1 MSSYRSN
8 YVQWKASGLGNSSSY
23 SPASSTSSLASS
35 TSSSTNKYAAP
46 SSSLTA
52 PSFRSPVSSREP
64 SFVGTGGSGSISV
77 HGTSSSSSSGVG
89 GRLGSRY
96 STTLSSKGDNL
107 SSSIPGNAS
116 SSSNLSS
123 GTKSNTSTLQSSS
136 SPSSRDVKSTQPY
149 SSLAS
154 VSALSSKFSSP
165 KEPAVN
171 SFRLPTS
178 NSSYLRSPPP
188 ASTAAAV
195 SGGSESSSNLK
206 SKSALSD
213 GPTTPSKQFSSGH
226 GISTSA
232 VASKL
237 SEEKST
243 SEGSSAYR
251 PYSSR
256 TLTTSNVVELSP
268 LGSSAL
274 RTTARFGLRSAHYN
288 SAHPTASTLKAA
300 AALAEE
306 SKKELHKNEKKIAP
320 VEEQGPVSWMS
331 RGSTTDD
338 CCAASNDNKESLADV
353 ISAEEIPSFEPRV
366 FSPRYE
372 GVLKHKGIQTEE
384 EPKPKVLPS
393 SIPRPTLSLN
403 YYSSAYGSSLAKFGA
418 KNPAKQPNDDD
429 DSNNN
434 IKATTEAVKG
444 SNLNLKVKT
453 RVGSVKEKD
462 ANTTIK
468 SSPNACTT
476 NFNNNKDNHA
486 TPVTLTSGS
495 DQSSRSSQ
503 RTINNKIVA
512 ESGSSC
518 NNEPDFSPSIGAA
531 ISNKTTT
538 NSTNEEYNGINK
550 ESAATA
556 AGVVAL
562 ANKEFGKS
570 ALKNVG
576 DLSSKDASD
585 EFAKKQGD
593 PRLNKSVIKNV
604 TPATTSTQNKTLN
617 NESSACST
625 PVSAIEK
632 ESMNNNVTSTNS
644 GPQKHDLLRRPP
656 ADPKKSS
663 SAINSGSSS
672 SFNQPNQVSQIMTTA
687 NSTERGDAPLLSLSS
702 DLDKSERDKISSTS
716 SPSSSTGERL
726 MKTKSS
732 KSINQLRKLST
743 ASTASSESESCS
755 SLTSSTSSSESKN
768 SGNDSIKKPNK
779 QTLLFSNNNH
789 NLDNKGQGRRGSS
802 SSAASSR
809 SSSVERSVVLGA
821 TNVNKIGKNSNNNIL
836 PTKPPSGP
844 LSTKINPPLN
854 NPPPTNSLSKSKS
867 KKLITST
874 NNNVIVDG
882 CEMAKKEITAKPP
895 PSSSSSSTAPSSSR
909 DAPVVQ
915 TSFLERMM
923 GNDKPWL
930 RKCQSGELPWW
941 LKSNQDVPGIL
952 GKTPSK
958 TSMTTKDENVTEKSQ
973 KDDQDSSSS
982 SDLSDD
988 EDFEFDELSKKLDLN
1003 LGERTAPDGVEVPAM
1018 VVSPRSTLQ
1027 SQKSENFPNSEN
1039 LNSSNSENRRDS
1051 LFIGSIAN
1059 IDDLLGTVSP
1069 SPISE
1074 TPSLAPTP
1082 TPANLTSIIDDLC
1095 EAQKLNLNDD
1105 DESSSSSE
1113 DEVEDDLDKTDKLQ
1127 ATNAKEGSDVESS
1140 DDDDDDASTGTSSS
1154 FEVDPCSVKIGG
1166 AAQISVS
1173 QQERCTGNSEQ
1184 MPQRRRS
1191 SGTED
1196 QQTLLMTK
1204 DKKQQL
1210 DDTTLQLYK
1219 DGEFGQYLDLE
1230 STISEQQEDFEGF
1243 LDNRKNSIVLRAC
1256 LPVRVHAII
1265 EKLLTENGRELR
1277 RALFS
1282 LKQIFQEDKDLVHEF
1297 VENGGLNCLI
1307 KVGSDAD
1314 QNYQNYILRAIGQVM
1329 LYVDG
1334 MYGVMRHNETIQ
1346 WLYNLVASKFP
1357 LVQKT
1362 ALKLLLVF
1370 VDYRVDLAD
1379 YDKEATCLLLIQ
1391 AVSTVDH
1398 SKGLE
1403 AWSNVMNLLR
1413 EQDSN
1418 SGDSELGTYAMT
1430 LVNKVL
1436 NAIPDIDTYYD
1447 QVDALE
1453 EQGMATI
1460 IQSYMGKQCA
1470 DLDLLKQ
1477 FQIYELVLKHEDG
1490 EEDNIMMQLDE
1501 SMRSKLLSRKGYSE
1515 TETGGVTKD
1524 RRKSRRH
1531 STSTPPTT
1539 PNGTSAVPAFP
1550 RRLSS
1555 ADVSPYSSLSSS
1567 SSINGIPNGHMKE
1580 KSNMELTPGLRRR
1593 RERAEHQ
1600 KNLILEQLVN
1610 GGGVNGGD
1618 FLDPSSDSPTTHSE
1632 ESLDFIS
1639 LRRSSGSRKDLNS
1652 LEFQNNL
1659 RNSGGGGGG
1668 NANGTSSA
1676 ARPWMLPI
1684 YTKSNGMAN
1693 SGASI
1698 VNAGS
1703 KEGENRDDLEV
1714 KRENTVKDL
1723 TQKLAS
1729 QNLLASPEEN
1739 KSFIINGELSGV
1751 ISKAK
1756 EGLAKSKSRLD
1767 MKQQPNDSNSNKGV
1781 SLEVKKSDNELEA
1794 QRHWE
1799 FLINNLQRPLEIC
1812 DLDFTDL
1819 QCSDDEDILAPDP
1832 SHNNMNGFG
1841 CPPPVPMMMMNGH
1854 GPPPPPPSSGSG
1866 RYGAA
1871 PPPPINGFGP
1881 PLFGVNLKNLGSNN
1895 TADSKTS
1902 TPKKTKK
1909 TVKLFWKEVRDDPI
1923 TASKLEKVGCI
1934 WNEIEIPPI
1943 DTQKL
1948 ENLFESRA
1956 KDIIS
1961 KEKQSDVN
1969 KTKEIVVL
1977 DPKRSN
1983 AINIGM
1989 TKLPP
1994 PRTIKAA
2001 IMKMDS
2007 TIVNR
2012 EGIEKLLTMLPTE
2025 EERAKITEAQFA
2037 NPLGCLGS
2045 AEQFLLT
2052 LSQISELTAR
2062 LKLWAFKLDYENLER
2077 EVCEPLMDLK
2087 TGIVDLEKNKTFR
2100 YILST
2105 LLSIG
2110 NFLNGGDAKGFQIEY
2125 LSKVPEVKDTVQK
2138 HSLLHHLCQT
2148 VNENYPDS
2156 SDLYSEIGPVTRA
2169 SRVDFDEICA
2179 NLVKMENDCKTSW
2192 DHLRVIAKHDGPT
2205 NLKLKLSEFLA
2216 DCAERIIVL
2225 GMIHRRVL
2233 NRFHKFLLWLG
2244 VAAHQVSTTKPH
2256 TLFKIISEFALEYRT
2271 TRERVIQQMQKK
2283 ASHRERNKTRGKMIT
2298 EQIMYKSKE
2307 DQEDEELRQVLNK
2320 TSNVGT
2326 EEVVN
2331 GSLTWSRRLKPPA
2344 TPTTPTNTLY
2354 HNFNSGSRSSTLSSN
2369 GTLGDGD
2376 DEILES
2382 LVKTAT
2388 RTADTR
2394 VATRERKRNN
2404 GLRNSAERKSLVKRS
2419 RTRENNVGTSLY
2431 DILN

>member
-1 MSSYRSN
+1 M
-8 YVQWKASGLGNSSSY
+8 
-23 SPASSTSSLASS
+23 
-35 TSSSTNKYAAP
+35 
-46 SSSLTA
+46 
-52 PSFRSPVSSREP
+52 
-64 SFVGTGGSGSISV
+64 GTGGSGSISV

-1173 QQERCTGNSEQ
+1173 QQER
-1184 MPQRRRS
+1184 
-1191 SGTED
+1191 
-1196 QQTLLMTK
+1196 
-1204 DKKQQL
+1204 
-1210 DDTTLQLYK
+1210 
-1219 DGEFGQYLDLE
+1219 
-1230 STISEQQEDFEGF
+1230 
-1243 LDNRKNSIVLRAC
+1243 
-1256 LPVRVHAII
+1256 
-1265 EKLLTENGRELR
+1265 
-1277 RALFS
+1277 
-1282 LKQIFQEDKDLVHEF
+1282 
-1297 VENGGLNCLI
+1297 
-1307 KVGSDAD
+1307 
-1314 QNYQNYILRAIGQVM
+1314 
-1329 LYVDG
+1329 
-1334 MYGVMRHNETIQ
+1334 
-1346 WLYNLVASKFP
+1346 
-1357 LVQKT
+1357 
-1362 ALKLLLVF
+1362 
-1370 VDYRVDLAD
+1370 
-1379 YDKEATCLLLIQ
+1379 
-1391 AVSTVDH
+1391 
-1398 SKGLE
+1398 
-1403 AWSNVMNLLR
+1403 
-1413 EQDSN
+1413 
-1418 SGDSELGTYAMT
+1418 
-1430 LVNKVL
+1430 
-1436 NAIPDIDTYYD
+1436 
-1447 QVDALE
+1447 
-1453 EQGMATI
+1453 
-1460 IQSYMGKQCA
+1460 
-1470 DLDLLKQ
+1470 
-1477 FQIYELVLKHEDG
+1477 
-1490 EEDNIMMQLDE
+1490 
-1501 SMRSKLLSRKGYSE
+1501 
-1515 TETGGVTKD
+1515 
-1524 RRKSRRH
+1524 
-1531 STSTPPTT
+1531 
-1539 PNGTSAVPAFP
+1539 
-1550 RRLSS
+1550 
-1555 ADVSPYSSLSSS
+1555 
-1567 SSINGIPNGHMKE
+1567 
-1580 KSNMELTPGLRRR
+1580 
-1593 RERAEHQ
+1593 
-1600 KNLILEQLVN
+1600 
-1610 GGGVNGGD
+1610 
-1618 FLDPSSDSPTTHSE
+1618 
-1632 ESLDFIS
+1632 
-1639 LRRSSGSRKDLNS
+1639 
-1652 LEFQNNL
+1652 
-1659 RNSGGGGGG
+1659 
-1668 NANGTSSA
+1668 
-1676 ARPWMLPI
+1676 
-1684 YTKSNGMAN
+1684 
-1693 SGASI
+1693 
-1698 VNAGS
+1698 
-1703 KEGENRDDLEV
+1703 
-1714 KRENTVKDL
+1714 
-1723 TQKLAS
+1723 
-1729 QNLLASPEEN
+1729 
-1739 KSFIINGELSGV
+1739 
-1751 ISKAK
+1751 
-1756 EGLAKSKSRLD
+1756 
-1767 MKQQPNDSNSNKGV
+1767 
-1781 SLEVKKSDNELEA
+1781 
-1794 QRHWE
+1794 
-1799 FLINNLQRPLEIC
+1799 
-1812 DLDFTDL
+1812 
-1819 QCSDDEDILAPDP
+1819 
-1832 SHNNMNGFG
+1832 
-1841 CPPPVPMMMMNGH
+1841 
-1854 GPPPPPPSSGSG
+1854 
-1866 RYGAA
+1866 
-1871 PPPPINGFGP
+1871 
-1881 PLFGVNLKNLGSNN
+1881 
-1895 TADSKTS
+1895 
-1902 TPKKTKK
+1902 
-1909 TVKLFWKEVRDDPI
+1909 
-1923 TASKLEKVGCI
+1923 
-1934 WNEIEIPPI
+1934 
-1943 DTQKL
+1943 
-1948 ENLFESRA
+1948 
-1956 KDIIS
+1956 
-1961 KEKQSDVN
+1961 
-1969 KTKEIVVL
+1969 
-1977 DPKRSN
+1977 
-1983 AINIGM
+1983 
-1989 TKLPP
+1989 
-1994 PRTIKAA
+1994 
-2001 IMKMDS
+2001 
-2007 TIVNR
+2007 
-2012 EGIEKLLTMLPTE
+2012 
-2025 EERAKITEAQFA
+2025 
-2037 NPLGCLGS
+2037 
-2045 AEQFLLT
+2045 
-2052 LSQISELTAR
+2052 
-2062 LKLWAFKLDYENLER
+2062 
-2077 EVCEPLMDLK
+2077 
-2087 TGIVDLEKNKTFR
+2087 
-2100 YILST
+2100 
-2105 LLSIG
+2105 
-2110 NFLNGGDAKGFQIEY
+2110 
-2125 LSKVPEVKDTVQK
+2125 
-2138 HSLLHHLCQT
+2138 
-2148 VNENYPDS
+2148 
-2156 SDLYSEIGPVTRA
+2156 
-2169 SRVDFDEICA
+2169 
-2179 NLVKMENDCKTSW
+2179 
-2192 DHLRVIAKHDGPT
+2192 
-2205 NLKLKLSEFLA
+2205 
-2216 DCAERIIVL
+2216 
-2225 GMIHRRVL
+2225 
-2233 NRFHKFLLWLG
+2233 
-2244 VAAHQVSTTKPH
+2244 
-2256 TLFKIISEFALEYRT
+2256 
-2271 TRERVIQQMQKK
+2271 
-2283 ASHRERNKTRGKMIT
+2283 
-2298 EQIMYKSKE
+2298 
-2307 DQEDEELRQVLNK
+2307 
-2320 TSNVGT
+2320 
-2326 EEVVN
+2326 
-2331 GSLTWSRRLKPPA
+2331 
-2344 TPTTPTNTLY
+2344 
-2354 HNFNSGSRSSTLSSN
+2354 
-2369 GTLGDGD
+2369 
-2376 DEILES
+2376 
-2382 LVKTAT
+2382 
-2388 RTADTR
+2388 
-2394 VATRERKRNN
+2394 
-2404 GLRNSAERKSLVKRS
+2404 
-2419 RTRENNVGTSLY
+2419 
-2431 DILN
+2431 